1 MNIKKP
7 KFWDYK
13 KLSFFSYLL
22 LPFTIFISLN
32 NYLLNRSSILKS
44 DKIKSICIGNIYI
57 GGTGKTPTTIEIF
70 NLSKKFI
77 NKVVT
82 AKKFYLTQI
91 DEQEILKNQTRFIT
105 AKSREKIIDLAID
118 NKEELVIFDDGLQD
132 RNMNYDLKF
141 VCFDADNWIGNG
153 QLIPSGPL
161 REKINSLKKFDAVFI
176 KNDQN
181 LNLDD
186 IQKIIK
192 FENPKIEIF
201 NSNFFVENS
210 SAFNKSKDY
219 ISFCGIGNPTSF
231 NKILIKEK
239 FNILEEIIFPDH
251 YKYNEPEIK
260 EILIKSKK
268 LSAKVITTEKDFV
281 KIPDIYK
288 KDIDFLKVKINFTEE
303 EKLKKFLKFK
313 LNELY

>member
-1 MNIKKP
+1 MFIKKP

-13 KLSFFSYLL
+13 KISFFSYLL
-22 LPFTIFISLN
+22 LPFTIFIRLN

-44 DKIKSICIGNIYI
+44 DKIKSICIGNIYV

-70 NLSKKFI
+70 KLSKDLT
-77 NKVVT
+77 NKVLT
-82 AKKFYLTQI
+82 AKKFYKSQV

-105 AKSREKIIDLAID
+105 ANSRKEIIDLAID
-118 NKEELVIFDDGLQD
+118 NKEKLVIFDDGLQD

-141 VCFDADNWIGNG
+141 VCFDADYWIGNG

-161 REKINSLKKFDAVFI
+161 REKIDSLKKFDAVFI

-181 LNLDD
+181 INLDI
-186 IQKIIK
+186 IQKTIK
-192 FENPKIEIF
+192 NENPKIEIF
-201 NSNFFVENS
+201 NSNFFAENS
-210 SAFNKSKDY
+210 SNFDKSLNY
-219 ISFCGIGNPTSF
+219 ISFCGIGNPNSF
-231 NKILIKEK
+231 KKILIKEK

-251 YKYNEPEIK
+251 YEYNEVEIK
-260 EILIKSKK
+260 KILIKAEK
-268 LSAKVITTEKDFV
+268 LNTKIITTEKDFV

-288 KDIDFLKVKINFTEE
+288 KDIDFLKVKINFTEQ

-313 LNELY
+313 LNELS